1 LESIIFHPSPTDTP
15 LEMAITTSMGD
26 DLGPFCEHSSVDN
39 VYVNR
44 NIFLTK
50 DGELF
55 TPDNNNEGIFSG
67 GIKSVVIGE
76 QVPEI
81 APYMFSY
88 GDFAEIEIPAHITKI
103 GDGAFEHCHQLTTIT
118 IPNTVES
125 IGINAFYTTSALHT
139 VIIEDS
145 DKPLQLGISY
155 GGELRTIQRG
165 AFYFS
170 PLSNIYLGR
179 DIDYRD
185 GDEPFEPSTWDEGV
199 FACKNYDNEE
209 LTTTL
214 TISSNVTKIL
224 KWMFS
229 GARMEKVTI
238 PASVTTIENRAFEF
252 CYVLKEVKCERATPP
267 TLGLNVFHSCD
278 ELTKIYVPAS
288 SVASYKNAANWSDYA
303 SSIMGY

>member
-1 LESIIFHPSPTDTP
+1 
-15 LEMAITTSMGD
+15 
-26 DLGPFCEHSSVDN
+26 
-39 VYVNR
+39 
-44 NIFLTK
+44 
-50 DGELF
+50 
-55 TPDNNNEGIFSG
+55 
-67 GIKSVVIGE
+67 
-76 QVPEI
+76 
-81 APYMFSY
+81 MFSW
-88 GDFAEIEIPAHITKI
+88 GDFVEFEIPAHITKI
-103 GDGAFEHCHQLTTIT
+103 GDGAFEHCDLLTTIT
-118 IPNTVES
+118 IPKTVES
-125 IGINAFYTTSALHT
+125 IGINAFYNTASLHT
-139 VIIEDS
+139 VTIEDS

-238 PASVTTIENRAFEF
+238 PASVKTIENRAFEY

-288 SVASYKNAANWSDYA
+288 AVSAYKSAENWSSYE
-303 SSIMGY
+303 SMIVGY